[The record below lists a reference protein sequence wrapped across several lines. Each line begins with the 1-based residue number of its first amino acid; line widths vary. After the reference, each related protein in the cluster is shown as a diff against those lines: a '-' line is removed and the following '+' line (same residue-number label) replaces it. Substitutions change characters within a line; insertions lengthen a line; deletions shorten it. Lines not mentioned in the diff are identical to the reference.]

1 MTDPVRQMAEDIV
14 GVLSDLFTDHDPVDD
29 GDGHLIFTLNESLK
43 QNVTGVPELDDALLE
58 AQQRF
63 ADQCPRASWKIH
75 AGNDSLVRSAQIL
88 LDSAD
93 RPGAQIGGRS
103 FLEML
108 VRDET
113 RYSNLRVPTGTQTVH
128 ELSTPAG
135 RFRITIGPPTPDL
148 LLGVKLKR
156 RKRVD
161 LDSPVFD
168 RLALFSYLME
178 IEQTRRLRGQDVAH
192 IDARRLVREAALH
205 LLSLRVDG
213 PAGATLHDMEQVATA
228 VRTRLA
234 YEASIVLA
242 PVLDVDNLNR
252 TPSQPNTIRQLFT
265 RADEFVDA
273 IGNGTPTGHMGDRL
287 VGRLVGRVTI
297 ADEELSLRYLRAV
310 AANDGVSAY
319 MGYYHLLEY
328 MMEDAWYVDLQ
339 AKVVA
344 HGHTPPQFSGDVR
357 ATEREAK
364 PLVPAKTDI
373 RFTERKGLLHVIE
386 QYVDLAA
393 LANDLK
399 RHTFG
404 ALTYFAQTCPSFCRA
419 PTLDL
424 TTGDTALLQ
433 QSLMERIYEVRCAI
447 THTKESGDRFNPYVH
462 DIELA
467 QEITLV
473 RFAAEQL
480 LVPTEDRL

>member
-1 MTDPVRQMAEDIV
+1 MTDPVRQMAEGIV
-14 GVLSDLFTDHDPVDD
+14 GVLSDLFTDHDPVDN
-29 GDGHLIFTLNESLK
+29 GDGHLIFTLSEGLRRK
-43 QNVTGVPELDDALLE
+43 VTGVPELDDAFLD

-63 ADQCPRASWKIH
+63 ADQYPRASWKID
-75 AGNDSLVRSAQIL
+75 AGYNSLVRSAQIL

-93 RPGAQIGGRS
+93 RPGTQISGRS

-108 VRDET
+108 VRDDT
-113 RYSNLRVPTGTQTVH
+113 RYSNLRVPAGTRTVH

-135 RFRITIGPPTPDL
+135 RFSVTIGPPTPEL
-148 LLGVKLKR
+148 LLRVKLKR
-156 RKRVD
+156 GNRMD

-168 RLALFSYLME
+168 RLALFGHLME
-178 IEQTRRLRGQDVAH
+178 IEQTRGLRAQDVAH
-192 IDARRLVREAALH
+192 IDARRLVRAAAPH

-213 PAGATLHDMEQVATA
+213 PAGATIDDMEQVATA

-242 PVLDVDNLNR
+242 PVLDVDNLDR
-252 TPSQPNTIRQLFT
+252 TPSQPKNIRQLFA

-273 IGNGTPTGHMGDRL
+273 IGNGTPTGHMGDRQL
-287 VGRLVGRVTI
+287 GRVTI

-344 HGHTPPQFSGDVR
+344 HGHTPPKFSGDVR
-357 ATEREAK
+357 ATEKEAK

-373 RFTERKGLLHVIE
+373 YFTERKGLLGVIE

-393 LANDLK
+393 LANDLE

-404 ALTYFAQTCPSFCRA
+404 ALTYFAQTCPSFCTA

-424 TTGDTALLQ
+424 ATGDTALLQ
-433 QSLMERIYEVRCAI
+433 QSLMERIYKVRCAI
-447 THTKESGDRFNPYVH
+447 THTKASGDRFNPYVH

-473 RFAAEQL
+473 RFAAEQM
-480 LVPTEDRL
+480 LVPAEDRL